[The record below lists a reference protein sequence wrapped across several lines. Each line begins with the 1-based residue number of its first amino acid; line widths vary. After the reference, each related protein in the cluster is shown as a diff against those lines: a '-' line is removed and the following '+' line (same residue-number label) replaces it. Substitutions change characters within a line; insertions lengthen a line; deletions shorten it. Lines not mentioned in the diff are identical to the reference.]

1 MNGAPIQPRDFVEA
15 GLYGSKEE
23 VIQEALAHLLE
34 DRPDLRL
41 DLAIYQYD
49 VKGGISL
56 GRAAELAGITRWE
69 LMDILVSCGVE
80 LRLGPATVEGAR
92 QAVANLEQLLR
103 AQAD

>member
-1 MNGAPIQPRDFVEA
+1 MSVAPIQPRDFVEA
-15 GLYGSKEE
+15 GLYSSEEE

-41 DLAIYQYD
+41 DLAIYEYD

-69 LMDILVSCGVE
+69 LMDILVSRGVE
-80 LRLGPATVEGAR
+80 LRLGPVTIEEARAEVAAVEQWFR
-92 QAVANLEQLLR
+92 EHPR
-103 AQAD
+103 